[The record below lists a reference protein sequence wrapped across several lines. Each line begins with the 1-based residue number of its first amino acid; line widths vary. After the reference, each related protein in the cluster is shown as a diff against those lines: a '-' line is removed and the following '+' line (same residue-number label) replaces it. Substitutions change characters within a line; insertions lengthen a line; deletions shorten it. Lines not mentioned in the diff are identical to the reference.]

1 MKKSVKRSQ
10 LISAIVL
17 NIFMCL
23 LTLLFILPL
32 CLVISTSFATGES
45 LANYGYTF
53 FPKSFTLGAYE
64 YIFQNPT
71 QIANSYVVTIAI
83 CLVAIPLQL
92 FMQGMTA
99 YALTRA
105 KWGYKLLKYIYLS
118 CFFSG
123 GLIPNYIWMTQYL
136 HLGNNFWVYVLP
148 CIYATGNVIMM
159 RTFFKNH
166 PAGIIEAAKL
176 DGASEFYIFFK
187 IIIPISVPLFAT
199 LAIMSFMSLW
209 NQWMPTM
216 LYIHDE
222 KLWTLGYMLQN
233 ILKKAS
239 FQKEMME
246 NAANLTVDMG
256 SMDFPDETIKYAM
269 VVVAAGPAMFIMPFF
284 QKYFKSGLVVGSIK
298 G

>member
-1 MKKSVKRSQ
+1 MNKSAKRSQ
-10 LISAIVL
+10 LLTSVMF

-32 CLVISTSFATGES
+32 ILVISTSFATGDS
-45 LANYGYTF
+45 LATYGYTF
-53 FPKSFTLGAYE
+53 FPRSFTTGAYE

-71 QIANSYVVTIAI
+71 QIINSYVVTIGI
-83 CLVAIPLQL
+83 CVVTIPLQL

-105 KWGYKLLKYIYLS
+105 NWGYKFLRYIYIS

-148 CIYATGNVIMM
+148 HIYTTGNVIMM
-159 RTFFKNH
+159 RTFFKSH
-166 PAGIIEAAKL
+166 PAGMIEAAKL
-176 DGASEFYIFFK
+176 DGASEFYIFVR

-199 LAIMSFMSLW
+199 LAITNFLSLW

-216 LYIHDE
+216 LYIQDE
-222 KLWTLGYMLQN
+222 KLWTLGYMLQSL
-233 ILKKAS
+233 LKKAS

-246 NAANLTVDMG
+246 NAAGITVDVG
-256 SMDFPDETIKYAM
+256 TMDFPDETIKYAM